1 MTKMRRYTFAIPGAV
16 GYEYVYAENLQEAEK
31 IADKLCQN
39 HSWLGGR
46 VSPLVTEVGKS
57 YADSK

>member
-1 MTKMRRYTFAIPGAV
+1 MKKYTFAIPGAV
-16 GYEYVYAENLQEAEK
+16 GYEVIRAENLNEAEK
-31 IADKLCQN
+31 IADTMCEK
-39 HSWLGGR
+39 HTWLGGR